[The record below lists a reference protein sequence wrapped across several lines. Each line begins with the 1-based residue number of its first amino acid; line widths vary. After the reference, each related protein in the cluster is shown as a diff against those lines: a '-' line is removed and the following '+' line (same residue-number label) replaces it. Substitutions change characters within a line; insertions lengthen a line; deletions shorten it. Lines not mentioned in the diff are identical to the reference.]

1 VITAKSAPFMKLGKP
16 ERRPDLL
23 NLTDNQII
31 GKYGAEWRG
40 YLQYY
45 LLAQDVWKLNRLQ
58 WVMLTSMLKTLAGK
72 HRATVTKMARKHQ
85 ATIATP
91 HGPRVCFQAS
101 VERAG
106 KPPLVARFGGIPL
119 KRQKKAVLDDRRPAP
134 VTDRR
139 HGSELLARLRVGR
152 CELCEQRADVQVHQ
166 VSKLTDLARPGRP
179 QPLWTQ
185 LMAKMR
191 RKTLIVC
198 PSCHDGIHNR
208 QPATT
213 LTQ

>member
-1 VITAKSAPFMKLGKP
+1 VITAKSAPFMKFGKP

-23 NLTDNQII
+23 NLTDHQII

-45 LLAQDVWKLNRLQ
+45 LLAQDVWRLNRLQ

-85 ATIATP
+85 AIIATP
-91 HGPRVCFQAS
+91 HGSRVCFQAS

-119 KRQKKAVLDDRRPAP
+119 KRQKKAVLDDRQPAP
-134 VTDRR
+134 VTGRR
-139 HGSELLARLRVGR
+139 HGSELLARLRVGQ
-152 CELCEQRADVQVHQ
+152 CELCEQRAQVQVHQ
-166 VSKLTDLARPGRP
+166 VPKLAHLVTPGRP
-179 QPLWTQ
+179 QPPWMQ
-185 LMAKMR
+185 QMARMR

-198 PSCHDGIHNR
+198 PPCHDSIHNR
-208 QPATT
+208 QPANT
-213 LTQ
+213 LT